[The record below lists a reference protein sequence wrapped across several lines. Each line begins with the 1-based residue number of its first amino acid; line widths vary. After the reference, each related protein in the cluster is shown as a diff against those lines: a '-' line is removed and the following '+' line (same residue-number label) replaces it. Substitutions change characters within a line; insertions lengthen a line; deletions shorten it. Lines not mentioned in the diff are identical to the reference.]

1 MATSFLDPTVTAIL
15 GATNTGKT
23 HYAIERMLAHST
35 GVIGLPLRLLAREVY
50 DRICRIKGAHQCALI
65 TGEEKIVPPKARFF
79 VCTVEAMPVKGA
91 RLKGIK
97 PSNIATPRDFAF
109 VAIDEIQLMNHPE
122 RGHIF
127 TDRLLHARGTE
138 ETLFL
143 GADTAGPLIKI
154 LLDKVSFQKR
164 ERLSTLTH
172 TGPSKITRLPKRSVI
187 VAFSAKNVYTIAEL
201 MRRYRGGAAVVMGGL
216 SPRTRNAQAE
226 LFQSGEV
233 DFLVATDA
241 VGMGLNL
248 DTHHVAFAQ
257 VSKFDGRRRR
267 MLMPMEIGQIAGR
280 AGRFRTDGSFG
291 TTGDCPAFDEDT
303 ISRVE
308 AHNYEAFYQAEWR
321 NTDLDFTSLDSL
333 RKTLYMPRPNRNLR
347 RIKGAVDEL
356 SFERLTAIPEI
367 VNAINIPM
375 DVKRLWDV
383 CQIPDFRNMTIDAHV
398 RLLQD
403 IYRLIVKTQGKI
415 PEDYMAKQIDRIA
428 DSLDVSGVSVDV
440 LSTRLSQIRT
450 WTYCANKIEWMTNA
464 QEWVERTRNVEDKL
478 SDALHE
484 SLIARFV
491 DRKTNALLKTIG
503 AGTNMDAK
511 ILDDG
516 KVMIDDH
523 LIGQLDGIDFKLADS
538 TSELEGKALKAA
550 AEKVV
555 APEVDKRLTSL
566 CGGTHAIFRLDNT
579 GQIMW
584 GDKAVGKIGKGGTVF
599 NPDVEL
605 IGGDYGQDT
614 LQNMAQ
620 TRMRDFLNAEVIE
633 KLAPLKL
640 LKDLSENTD
649 VPAEVRGVAFELFE
663 NYGVLERKTHGAK
676 IKALTQ
682 DMRVHLR
689 QVNITFGQYH
699 IFLRDLMKPKPATLL
714 SLLTS
719 FGAGGDK
726 TPFIPFAGMTSLK
739 SEGDMLS
746 DNFTSEAIRIAGY
759 AALGPRIIRLDILDR
774 LSKLIRQAQER
785 GQRNSFQI
793 MQEMLSLLGSTLDE
807 VRGVLSAMGFK
818 SQNGEADPAELK
830 KIAARAAERQS
841 VLEAKNKPAPVE
853 PAKTAA
859 TEIPPVSADTAK
871 APDKAPGGVDDA
883 NTQTKSAPVDS
894 APATPIP
901 AAPKANPRAR
911 RELSVH
917 HERETLED
925 GTVADKPNI
934 EYWFMPSRRQNQSG
948 QNQSGQK
955 NRQKPYNK
963 TKKHQGGRQKSG
975 GSNYQSKPTK
985 RDIENSPFA
994 ALAALKNPK
1003 KD

>member
-1 MATSFLDPTVTAIL
+1 MASSFLDPTVTAIL

-23 HYAIERMLAHST
+23 HYAIERMLARRS

-50 DRICRIKGAHQCALI
+50 DRICKIKGSHQCALI

-79 VCTVEAMPVKGA
+79 VCTVEAMPMG
-91 RLKGIK
+91 GI
-97 PSNIATPRDFAF
+97 AGHRDFAF
-109 VAIDEIQLMNHPE
+109 VAIDEIQLINHPE

-154 LLDKVSFQKR
+154 LLDKVRFERR
-164 ERLSTLTH
+164 ERFSTLTH
-172 TGPSKITRLPKRSVI
+172 TGPCKITRLPKRSVI
-187 VAFSAKNVYTIAEL
+187 VAFSAKNVYMIAEL

-257 VSKFDGRRRR
+257 LSKYDGRRRR
-267 MLMPMEIGQIAGR
+267 MLTPMEIGQIAGR

-303 ISRVE
+303 INRVE

-321 NTDLDFTSLDSL
+321 NTDLRFNSLEEL
-333 RKTLYMPRPNRNLR
+333 RDTLYKPRPNRNLR
-347 RIKGAVDEL
+347 RIKGAVDEAA
-356 SFERLTAIPEI
+356 FERMTAIPE
-367 VNAINIPM
+367 VLASLNIPT
-375 DVKRLWDV
+375 DVRRLWQV

-415 PEDYMAKQIDRIA
+415 PEDYMSKQINRL
-428 DSLDVSGVSVDV
+428 SETLKVSGVGVDI
-440 LSTRLSQIRT
+440 LSTKLSQIRT
-450 WTYCANKIEWMTNA
+450 WTYCANKIEWMTNG
-464 QEWVERTRNVEDKL
+464 QDWVEHTRNVEDKL

-491 DRKTNALLKTIG
+491 DRRTNALLKTIG
-503 AGTNMDAK
+503 AGNNMDAK

-516 KVMIDDH
+516 KVMVDDH
-523 LIGQLDGIDFKLADS
+523 LIGQLDGLDFKRAES
-538 TSELEGKALKAA
+538 GSELEAKALNAA
-550 AEKVV
+550 AEKIVG
-555 APEVDKRLTSL
+555 PEVDKRLTSL
-566 CGGTHAIFRLDNT
+566 CGGTHAIFTLSQE

-584 GDKAVGKIGKGGTVF
+584 GGTTVGRIGKGGTVF

-605 IGGDYGQDT
+605 IGGELGQEN

-620 TRMRDFLNAEVIE
+620 MRMRDFLRAEVQE
-633 KLAPLKL
+633 KLAPLKA
-640 LKDLSENTD
+640 LKDLSENAE
-649 VPAEVRGVAFELFE
+649 VPPEVRGVAFELFE

-719 FGAGGDK
+719 YGAGGDK
-726 TPFIPFAGMTSLK
+726 KPFIPFAGMTSLK

-746 DNFTSEAIRIAGY
+746 DNFAPEAIRIAGY

-785 GQRNSFQI
+785 GVRNSFQI
-793 MQEMLSLLGSTLDE
+793 MQEMLSLLGSTSEE
-807 VRGVLSAMGFK
+807 VRGVLTAMGFK
-818 SQNGEADPAELK
+818 SQQGEADPIELEKITQRTSERIAVAEQK
-830 KIAARAAERQS
+830 SGPDSSIVSPKS
-841 VLEAKNKPAPVE
+841 EAQEVSSPD
-853 PAKTAA
+853 TSA
-859 TEIPPVSADTAK
+859 TQDMASDTAK
-871 APDKAPGGVDDA
+871 QKSEDHPSPDAEAKPA
-883 NTQTKSAPVDS
+883 SAEPV
-894 APATPIP
+894 TPKP
-901 AAPKANPRAR
+901 AAAKPALKHQSGLN
-911 RELSVH
+911 VH

-925 GTVADKPNI
+925 GTVIDRPNT
-934 EYWFMPSRRQNQSG
+934 EYWYMPSRRNQQTKPRAESQNRRA
-948 QNQSGQK
+948 K
-955 NRQKPYNK
+955 AKKPY
-963 TKKHQGGRQKSG
+963 KKSDKGHKPRQQNYKS
-975 GSNYQSKPTK
+975 SPSKK
-985 RDIENSPFA
+985 DIENSPFA
-994 ALAALKNPK
+994 ALAALKNLK
-1003 KD
+1003 KE